1 VEVAERFA
9 YYGISSNLI
18 SYLTGPLGQTTAAA
32 AAAVNAWSGA
42 AAMLPLLGAAVADS
56 WLGRYRTIVA
66 SSVLYITVSP
76 QPRRTAFSSIS
87 LTPDILNQF
96 PLRAC
101 LGYTLCCHVIA
112 DLSTTTTPSIKFGT
126 RGAWMEWNCLAIIHS
141 CYKMSPEKLLS
152 KKKTKVVK
160 QVFSS
165 GVMNRFRES
174 DKNR

>member
-66 SSVLYITVSP
+66 SSVLYITVSTQLHAP
-76 QPRRTAFSSIS
+76 LLLH
-87 LTPDILNQF
+87 LTPDNRHNFRSMLAWALYHEIRE
-96 PLRAC
+96 RAK
-101 LGYTLCCHVIA
+101 
-112 DLSTTTTPSIKFGT
+112 SPFGT
-126 RGAWMEWNCLAIIHS
+126 VAILVLFGNNYPNI
-141 CYKMSPEKLLS
+141 
-152 KKKTKVVK
+152 
-160 QVFSS
+160 
-165 GVMNRFRES
+165 
-174 DKNR
+174 D

>member
-87 LTPDILNQF
+87 LIPDILR
-96 PLRAC
+96 PVWLERVKS
-101 LGYTLCCHVIA
+101 L
-112 DLSTTTTPSIKFGT
+112 TTIVS
-126 RGAWMEWNCLAIIHS
+126 M
-141 CYKMSPEKLLS
+141 
-152 KKKTKVVK
+152 
-160 QVFSS
+160 FSQ
-165 GVMNRFRES
+165 MQ
-174 DKNR
+174 